1 MGFTV
6 YFLNT
11 FPSEAQLSKLFNLFT
26 DLLWDIDQ
34 IKFEKGDYR
43 DYMGLREDLV
53 VISPQLEE
61 PFIFLEE
68 EVFEHI
74 NLFLPLSTEKW
85 NKVEEL
91 LKKVWEEEALYQKR
105 LYVFKTYPERVV
117 DISTIHS
124 KWVFLNEKYL
134 SLVSEKPLIPSKGS
148 DFFTSK
154 GEELEEI
161 VGNLLRKKK
170 LTIATAESCTGGM
183 VAATLVNVPGSSDY
197 FKGSV
202 VAYANEVKERVLGVK
217 RETLERFGA
226 VSPQTA
232 EEMALGVKKLLET
245 DIGISTTGIAG
256 PGGGTAEKPVGLTYF
271 GIAIGNRVKTFKR
284 VFPFDRNQNRL
295 SATYFILFQLYKV
308 LKTEL

>member
-34 IKFEKGDYR
+34 IRFERGDYR
-43 DYMGLREDLV
+43 DYMGLREDLA

-68 EVFEHI
+68 GVFEHI
-74 NLFLPLSTEKW
+74 NLFLPLSTQKW
-85 NKVEEL
+85 DRVEGL

-105 LYVFKTYPERVV
+105 LYVFKTYPEGE
-117 DISTIHS
+117 IKPENIPS
-124 KWVFLNEKYL
+124 KRVFLNEKYL
-134 SLVSEKPLIPSKGS
+134 TVVSESHRPPLKEME
-148 DFFTSK
+148 FFTST
-154 GEELEEI
+154 GEELEEV
-161 VGNLLRKKK
+161 VGNLLREKG
-170 LTIATAESCTGGM
+170 LTVATAESCTGGM
-183 VAATLVNVPGSSDY
+183 VAAALVNVPGSSDY

-202 VAYANEVKERVLGVK
+202 VAYANEVKEGVLGVR

-232 EEMALGVKKLLET
+232 EEMALGVRRLLGT
-245 DIGISTTGIAG
+245 DIGVSTTGIAG
-256 PGGGTAEKPVGLTYF
+256 PGGGTPEKPVGLTYF
-271 GIAIGNRVKTFKR
+271 AIAYGDRVKTFKR

-295 SATYFILFQLYKV
+295 SATYFILYQLYKL
-308 LKTEL
+308 LKEV

>member
-11 FPSEAQLSKLFNLFT
+11 FPSEAQVSKIFRLFT

-34 IKFEKGDYR
+34 IKFERGDYR

-68 EVFEHI
+68 GVFEHI

-85 NKVEEL
+85 DKVEEL

-105 LYVFKTYPERVV
+105 LYVFRTYPERGA
-117 DISTIHS
+117 DISSIPS

-134 SLVSEKPLIPSKGS
+134 SVVSEKPLIPSKGL
-148 DFFTSK
+148 DFFTST
-154 GEELEEI
+154 GEELEEVI
-161 VGNLLRKKK
+161 GNLLRKEK
-170 LTIATAESCTGGM
+170 LTIATAESCTGGL
-183 VAATLVNVPGSSDY
+183 VAATLVNVPGSSEY

-202 VAYANEVKERVLGVK
+202 VAYSNEVKEKLLGVK
-217 RETLERFGA
+217 RETLQKYGA
-226 VSPQTA
+226 VSAQTA
-232 EEMALGVKKLLET
+232 KEMAIGVRKLLKT
-245 DIGISTTGIAG
+245 DIGISTTGC
-256 PGGGTAEKPVGLTYF
+256 L
-271 GIAIGNRVKTFKR
+271 
-284 VFPFDRNQNRL
+284 
-295 SATYFILFQLYKV
+295 LY
-308 LKTEL
+308 TSPSPRD